1 MLLRSGFCDFAG
13 LRVCQ
18 HRTMDRSAAA
28 LPSTSEYTLARRG
41 GDGARSTSQ
50 RVRRVLLAA
59 AFVVLLPAAVSYLT
73 TIGEPSNSTVGIRS
87 VEWLRDHGAAG
98 LVSKAESIY
107 YSLNAPA
114 KGGAALRALPHTGLS
129 ARAAS
134 ARARAGTV

>member
-50 RVRRVLLAA
+50 RVRRVLLA
-59 AFVVLLPAAVSYLT
+59 AAVSYLT

-134 ARARAGTV
+134 ARARAGT